1 MGATNM
7 KPPPAITIN
16 FVGGGSAVFNLGG
29 NICEALGDACC
40 MAGVHYAAEA
50 TDKQMDVAIA

>member
-1 MGATNM
+1 M